1 MVYLLGVN
9 LNNNSKVPYAI
20 SRIYGIGYSAAE
32 VMCNDLNL
40 GFNLRIKDLTQNI
53 LVKILKWV
61 DKNKILVESSLT
73 QKIVAKIN
81 KLKSIKIY
89 RGLRHA
95 FNLPVRGQRTK
106 TNAFSAR
113 KKSNK
118 HVNKIKI
125 NKKS

>member
-9 LNNNSKVPYAI
+9 LNNNSKASSAI
-20 SRIYGIGYSAAE
+20 SRIYGVGYFIAKRMS
-32 VMCNDLNL
+32 NDLNL
-40 GFNLRIKDLTQNI
+40 GLNIRIKDLSQNT
-53 LVKILKWV
+53 LVKILKWI
-61 DKNKILVESSLT
+61 DKNKILVEGSLK
-73 QKIVAKIN
+73 QKIIADIN

-118 HVNKIKI
+118 HVAKIKT